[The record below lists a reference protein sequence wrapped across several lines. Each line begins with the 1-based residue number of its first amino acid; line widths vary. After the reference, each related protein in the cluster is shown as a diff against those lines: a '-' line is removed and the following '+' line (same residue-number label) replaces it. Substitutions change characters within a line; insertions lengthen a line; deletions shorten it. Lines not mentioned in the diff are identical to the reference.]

1 MTLSLYPI
9 VFWLYVQNLSNNH
22 PNLPPDLNLFF
33 SKDYNKKVKSS
44 AKRIIECPF
53 RQMSTSICA
62 YNFPIWSNAMRRVIA
77 EGMTPFCGK
86 TDANGQKWCLAQNFP
101 HFENP
106 PSCHVILQKDF
117 SWLWYNKAIWSLP
130 QWHCKNVQNSCFS
143 WYLLKFLITLLSKW
157 DYWLYSS
164 QN

>member
-33 SKDYNKKVKSS
+33 SKEYNKKVKSS

-62 YNFPIWSNAMRRVIA
+62 YNFPIWSNALRRVIA

-86 TDANGQKWCLAQNFP
+86 TDANGQKWCLAQIFP
-101 HFENP
+101 
-106 PSCHVILQKDF
+106 ILKILLLVMWFCRRIFHDF
-117 SWLWYNKAIWSLP
+117 DITRLYDLW
-130 QWHCKNVQNSCFS
+130 QWHCKKVQNSQVGMVS
-143 WYLLKFLITLLSKW
+143 KFLKTMYYVPEW
-157 DYWLYSS
+157 DYWL
-164 QN
+164 

>member
-22 PNLPPDLNLFF
+22 PNLTPDLNLFF

-86 TDANGQKWCLAQNFP
+86 TDANGQKWCLAQIFP
-101 HFENP
+101 
-106 PSCHVILQKDF
+106 ILKILLLVMWFCRRIFHDF
-117 SWLWYNKAIWSLP
+117 DITRLYDLSHNDIAKMYKIHALVGIYLSSW
-130 QWHCKNVQNSCFS
+130 
-143 WYLLKFLITLLSKW
+143 
-157 DYWLYSS
+157 
-164 QN
+164 